1 MQLSP
6 DTLRKALEQ
15 YGLPFGSVIAIA
27 KGYRNTSHLI
37 ELENSTRINLI
48 VYKSESGIQ
57 DRIRRTNQLAS
68 IFTATPLP
76 VRTPIDTRLSVF
88 RVNDRFFHI
97 SIYNYLPGHT
107 IPWEAYTMKHIKL
120 LGWAIGE
127 FHKRAR
133 SFTGQLPSV
142 SDEYFEHIREMS
154 RYFSDPNVV
163 SAMHRKLGIAPNI
176 PFDTLAKTVTSL
188 SSLPHQQALHLDFVR
203 GNILFD
209 EARPGDMLQ
218 LGNVAVSGIL
228 DLEKASYG
236 HPVWDV
242 ARSLG
247 FLLVDCPKP
256 ADKIFR
262 YFIQSGY
269 RKRADQTI
277 ALPLLNEALNIFLIY
292 DFYKFLRDNPYESLA
307 QNHHYQ
313 RTRDILTKIGMLYLI
328 GK

>member
-1 MQLSP
+1 M
-6 DTLRKALEQ
+6 
-15 YGLPFGSVIAIA
+15 
-27 KGYRNTSHLI
+27 
-37 ELENSTRINLI
+37 
-48 VYKSESGIQ
+48 
-57 DRIRRTNQLAS
+57 
-68 IFTATPLP
+68 
-76 VRTPIDTRLSVF
+76 
-88 RVNDRFFHI
+88 
-97 SIYNYLPGHT
+97 
-107 IPWEAYTMKHIKL
+107 
-120 LGWAIGE
+120 
-127 FHKRAR
+127 
-133 SFTGQLPSV
+133 
-142 SDEYFEHIREMS
+142 
-154 RYFSDPNVV
+154 
-163 SAMHRKLGIAPNI
+163 
-176 PFDTLAKTVTSL
+176 
-188 SSLPHQQALHLDFVR
+188 
-203 GNILFD
+203 FD

-313 RTRDILTKIGMLYLI
+313 GTRDILTKIGMLYLI